1 MRLWQLTQRFALDAE
16 NACGSWQLTQA
27 LWSSSALPKTA
38 VRGTLDGGLLWHS
51 IHAAASE
58 ASL

>member
-27 LWSSSALPKTA
+27 LWLSLPRPNTA
-38 VRGTLDGGLLWHS
+38 VEGTLEG
-51 IHAAASE
+51 AF
-58 ASL
+58 